1 MATRF
6 TDSASPPLLVA
17 CLCAQW
23 CGVCRDYEPLMRS
36 TLAQFEADRLTVK
49 WVDIE
54 DHSDILGDVDVQNF
68 PTLLIA
74 RGDTLLFL
82 GTVTPHAQTLQR
94 LVHSALAEQMAAM
107 LVDDGQR
114 ELVANVQAFQPPNP

>member
-54 DHSDILGDVDVQNF
+54 DHSEILGDVDVQNF

-74 RGDTLLFL
+74 RGDALLFL

>member
-36 TLAQFEADRLTVK
+36 TLAQFGADRLTVK

-54 DHSDILGDVDVQNF
+54 DHSEILGDVDVQNF

-107 LVDDGQR
+107 LVDDGLR

>member
-74 RGDTLLFL
+74 RGDALLFL